1 MNKMLKIAAI
11 ALFLTVGLA
20 SSLTAQKFGYVNS
33 SLILAELPAVR
44 AAEADLEA
52 LQKQLRKRGQDMVQ
66 QFQADVAVLEDKVA
80 KGELS
85 PKEQQTEA
93 GKLEQRQQEIGAM
106 EQQMVQDLQD
116 KRTKL
121 LEPIY
126 NSVNEAIEEVA
137 NEKGYTFV
145 FDQQV
150 LLYAVESDDLTA
162 AVRAKLGM

>member
-33 SLILAELPAVR
+33 ALILAELPAVR

-66 QFQADVAVLEDKVA
+66 QFQADVAALEEQVG

-85 PKEQQTEA
+85 PQQQQTEA
-93 GKLEQRQQEIGAM
+93 GKLEKRQQEIGAM

-126 NSVNEAIEEVA
+126 DSVNEAIEEVA
-137 NEKGYTFV
+137 KENGYTFV

-150 LLYAVESDDLTA
+150 LLYAIESEDLTA
-162 AVRAKLGM
+162 AVKAKLGM